1 MLLLLRS
8 PAAAP
13 ATSTLK
19 LSVGV
24 RNARLNA
31 IESTI
36 GLAPVLQIRTG
47 PPPAAITDA
56 DTGTVLV
63 DMTLPSNWM
72 GDAAAGAKGLAG
84 LWQDP
89 AAVGGTAGHFRLYAA
104 GGTTPHLQGTV
115 TAVGG
120 GGDLELETIVLTTN
134 SPVTV
139 TTFTLTDGNG

>member
-8 PAAAP
+8 PAAA
-13 ATSTLK
+13 AVSSTLK
-19 LSVGV
+19 LSVLV

-36 GLAPVLQIRTG
+36 GLTPVLKIRTG

-56 DTGTVLV
+56 DAGTVLV

-72 GDAAAGAKGLAG
+72 LDAVGGVKDLTG

-89 AAVGGTAGHFRLYAA
+89 AAVGGTAGHFRLYAT
-104 GGTTPHLQGTV
+104 GGTTPHMQGTV
-115 TAVGG
+115 TAAGG
-120 GGDLELETIVLTTN
+120 GGDLELDAVVLTTGT
-134 SPVTV
+134 PVTV
-139 TTFTLTDGNG
+139 TTFKLTDANA